1 MRPRCTCWGGN
12 MVTDHPKPPTHEET
26 DTVTDVGTQSI
37 SPICSLSESFC
48 FIVASVSVS
57 SCRRPLSLTPTFS
70 SNQSPPQLSP
80 SPPQRVSY
88 TCCFY
93 LLPLLCLASQEP
105 PGQGSSDPLKTERV
119 RAQAC
124 GPQSSIFNF
133 APVASEMM
141 LHCFTWHHFFLHSPT
156 GNTSAM
162 RHPITHLPSI
172 C

>member
-1 MRPRCTCWGGN
+1 MRPCCPGWGGDTA
-12 MVTDHPKPPTHEET
+12 TDHPKPPAQEEPA
-26 DTVTDVGTQSI
+26 TVTAIGAQSI
-37 SPICSLSESFC
+37 SPNCSLSESFC

-57 SCRRPLSLTPTFS
+57 SCRRTLSLNPALS

-80 SPPQRVSY
+80 SLPQRVSY
-88 TCCFY
+88 TCSFY
-93 LLPLLCLASQEP
+93 LLPLLCLAPQEP

-141 LHCFTWHHFFLHSPT
+141 LLCFTWHHFLHAPT

-162 RHPITHLPSI
+162 HHPITHLPSI